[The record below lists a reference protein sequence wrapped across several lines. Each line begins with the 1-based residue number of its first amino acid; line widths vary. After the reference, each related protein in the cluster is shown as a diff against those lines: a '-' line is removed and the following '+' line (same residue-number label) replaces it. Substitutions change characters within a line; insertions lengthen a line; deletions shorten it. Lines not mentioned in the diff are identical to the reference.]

1 MKIEREKVIHILEEN
16 LNKFCEEYGLVNSLS
31 EGENIKLFGNDG
43 VLDSLGLVSF
53 IVLVEEVLEDEF
65 GISIVL
71 ADEKAMSRRT
81 SPFSRI
87 SYLADYILELIEIDS
102 NE

>member
-1 MKIEREKVIHILEEN
+1 MKIERKKVIQILEES
-16 LNKFCEEYGLVNSLS
+16 LNKFCEDFELDNSLS
-31 EGENIKLFGNDG
+31 EGESTKLFGSDG
-43 VLDSLGLVSF
+43 VLDSIGLVSF
-53 IVLVEEVLEDEF
+53 IVFVEEVLEDEF
-65 GISIVL
+65 DISIVL

-87 SYLADYILELIEIDS
+87 SYLADYILELIDTNS